1 MWFTKYFH
9 FVYSLQPNIESNG
22 KQMSFI
28 RIFKLLFIQ
37 FDFMPEYEVEKKQQ
51 QRVDRWSQQSQ
62 WVLWWN
68 KRF

>member
-9 FVYSLQPNIESNG
+9 FVYSLQPNIKSNG

-51 QRVDRWSQQSQ
+51 QQRVDRWG
-62 WVLWWN
+62 
-68 KRF
+68 